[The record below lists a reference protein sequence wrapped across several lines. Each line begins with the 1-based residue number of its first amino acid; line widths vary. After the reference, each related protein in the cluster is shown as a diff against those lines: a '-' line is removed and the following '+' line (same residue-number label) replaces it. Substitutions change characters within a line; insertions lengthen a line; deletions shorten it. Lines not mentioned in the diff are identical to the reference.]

1 MELTWKLAEIVM
13 VNLVL
18 SGDNA
23 VVIAMASRNLPE
35 AQRRFASMFGCG
47 LAVVARLVLSLA
59 AVFLLRVPYVQL
71 LGGIL
76 LLWIAAKLLISG
88 EEDSRIHSAAKLWV
102 AVRTIVVADLVMSLD
117 NTLAIAAV
125 ADGHFM
131 LLAAGL
137 LLSVPVII
145 FGSQVIS
152 VAMNR
157 FPAVIYVG
165 AGLIAWT
172 AAQMIFDDARLGYA
186 LYSLVSTSLEWLLPA
201 FVATSVLVFGY
212 IRQLGRKQ
220 SRKESA
226 RA

>member
-35 AQRRFASMFGCG
+35 TQRRFASMFGCG

-88 EEDSRIHSAAKLWV
+88 EEDSEIHSDANLWA

-125 ADGHFM
+125 ADGHF
-131 LLAAGL
+131 LLLGAGL

-145 FGSQVIS
+145 FGSQVVS

-157 FPAVIYVG
+157 FPAIIYAG

-172 AAQMIFDDARLGYA
+172 AAQMVFDDPRLGYA
-186 LYSLVSTSLEWLLPA
+186 MYSLVSTSLDWLLPGLI
-201 FVATSVLVFGY
+201 ATSVLVFGY
-212 IRQLGRKQ
+212 VRQLNRKQ

>member
-1 MELTWKLAEIVM
+1 MELAWKLAEIVM

-35 AQRRFASMFGCG
+35 VQRRFASMFGCG

-172 AAQMIFDDARLGYA
+172 AAQMIFDDARIGYA
-186 LYSLVSTSLEWLLPA
+186 MYSLVSTSLDWLLPGLI
-201 FVATSVLVFGY
+201 ATSVLVFGY
-212 IRQLGRKQ
+212 IRQLNRKQ

>member
-35 AQRRFASMFGCG
+35 VQRRFASMFGCG

-172 AAQMIFDDARLGYA
+172 AAQMIFDDARIGYA
-186 LYSLVSTSLEWLLPA
+186 MYSLVSTSLDWLLPGLI
-201 FVATSVLVFGY
+201 ATSVLVFGY
-212 IRQLGRKQ
+212 IRQLNRKQ

>member
-35 AQRRFASMFGCG
+35 TQRRFASMFGCG

-88 EEDSRIHSAAKLWV
+88 EEDSEIHSDAKLWV

-125 ADGHFM
+125 ADGHF
-131 LLAAGL
+131 LLLGAGL

-145 FGSQVIS
+145 FGSQVVS

-157 FPAVIYVG
+157 FPAVIYAG

-172 AAQMIFDDARLGYA
+172 AAQMVFDDPRLGYA
-186 LYSLVSTSLEWLLPA
+186 MYSLVSTSLDWLLPGLI
-201 FVATSVLVFGY
+201 ATSVLVFGY
-212 IRQLGRKQ
+212 VRQLNRKQ

>member
-1 MELTWKLAEIVM
+1 
-13 VNLVL
+13 
-18 SGDNA
+18 
-23 VVIAMASRNLPE
+23 
-35 AQRRFASMFGCG
+35 MFGCG

-172 AAQMIFDDARLGYA
+172 AAQMIFDDARIGYA
-186 LYSLVSTSLEWLLPA
+186 IYSLVSTSLDWLLPGLI
-201 FVATSVLVFGY
+201 ATSVLVFGY

>member
-35 AQRRFASMFGCG
+35 TQRRFASMFGCG

-76 LLWIAAKLLISG
+76 LLWIAAKLLLSG
-88 EEDSRIHSAAKLWV
+88 EEDSEIHSDAKLWV

-125 ADGHFM
+125 ADGHF
-131 LLAAGL
+131 LLLGAGL

-157 FPAVIYVG
+157 FPAIIYAG

-172 AAQMIFDDARLGYA
+172 AAQMIFDDPRLGYA
-186 LYSLVSTSLEWLLPA
+186 MYSLVSTSLDWLLPGLI
-201 FVATSVLVFGY
+201 ATSVLVFGY
-212 IRQLGRKQ
+212 VRQLNRKQ